1 MGREAQCLC
10 QIGAAQVHTKVL
22 LEATE
27 VVIRGD
33 LRRTISIRSIEH
45 LRVDGAKLKFSVG
58 KDEMWF
64 ELGEVMAQKW
74 RAAMLKTPPTL
85 SQKLGIEPNTR
96 VRAIGEID
104 CSELLEAIAAGDIV
118 QNGQADLVIA
128 RVDSVPSVQFAIDT
142 SFPLLRSGAALWLVY
157 PKGKSAAIGETVILD
172 VARSMG
178 LRDTKVA
185 AVSPKLTALRFSIP
199 R

>member
-10 QIGAAQVHTKVL
+10 QVGTAQVHTKVL
-22 LEATE
+22 LEATD

-33 LRRTISIRSIEH
+33 LRRTISIRSIEN
-45 LRVDGAKLKFSVG
+45 LRVDGPKLIFRVG

-64 ELGEVMAQKW
+64 ELGAVMAEKW

-104 CSELLEAIAAGDIV
+104 SSELSDAIAVGKIV
-118 QNGQADLVIA
+118 QNGKTDLVIA

-142 SFPLLRSGAALWLVY
+142 SLPWLRSGAPLWLVY
-157 PKGKSAAIGETVILD
+157 PKGKSGAIGETVILD
-172 VARSMG
+172 LARRMG

-185 AVSPKLTALRFSIP
+185 AVSSKLTALRFSVP